1 MKPSDRSES
10 QTAGADFLPSL
21 ALVLPKKP
29 RLRLAPSQAGSSM
42 IPLNGE
48 TQARLFSSRKEPMK
62 RFAALSL
69 AALSLCAAPPR
80 PLAKKRSVTS
90 WLHAASRETHR
101 FRGTVTAYCLGPC
114 RQCGTHGETA
124 TGTKTP
130 LYGAAINR
138 RYAIPAL
145 RHAKEVRV
153 KLEKGWT
160 RWMKID
166 DTGRGP
172 KATSRRARWVD
183 LRIYRKGHHRDPIGM
198 ERRLIEVR

>member
-1 MKPSDRSES
+1 MRWM
-10 QTAGADFLPSL
+10 T
-21 ALVLPKKP
+21 
-29 RLRLAPSQAGSSM
+29 
-42 IPLNGE
+42 
-48 TQARLFSSRKEPMK
+48 
-62 RFAALSL
+62 LSL
-69 AALSLCAAPPR
+69 FALALCAAPTAR
-80 PLAKKRSVTS
+80 PTLAKRRSDES
-90 WLHAASRETHR
+90 KKAIR

-145 RHAKEVRV
+145 RRAKEVRV
-153 KLEKGWT
+153 KLRKGWT

-183 LRIYRKGHHRDPIGM
+183 LRIYRKGHHKDPIGM